1 MQEFPS
7 LEAMTEAI
15 RQQDGR
21 EREGVVARFCFPD
34 GGCHRVKIKAEDYLN
49 KHKQRDQ
56 GGFQP
61 KKLFDAIRRNNG
73 EVEKLRNIV
82 PEEFLAEF
90 DSLRGRV
97 EAACDA
103 ALRDVADQRERAGK
117 QRLKKR
123 KHVDT
128 WIKKNAAWRDG
139 TPISACF
146 KALSFAPFV
155 PWEDCAAEVPT
166 APGAWRGLD
175 AAGRRALL
183 QYVLSEP
190 LPERADAAVAA

>member
-1 MQEFPS
+1 M
-7 LEAMTEAI
+7 
-15 RQQDGR
+15 
-21 EREGVVARFCFPD
+21 
-34 GGCHRVKIKAEDYLN
+34 
-49 KHKQRDQ
+49 
-56 GGFQP
+56 
-61 KKLFDAIRRNNG
+61 
-73 EVEKLRNIV
+73 
-82 PEEFLAEF
+82 
-90 DSLRGRV
+90 
-97 EAACDA
+97 
-103 ALRDVADQRERAGK
+103 
-117 QRLKKR
+117 KR

-128 WIKKNAAWRDG
+128 WIKKNVAWRDG